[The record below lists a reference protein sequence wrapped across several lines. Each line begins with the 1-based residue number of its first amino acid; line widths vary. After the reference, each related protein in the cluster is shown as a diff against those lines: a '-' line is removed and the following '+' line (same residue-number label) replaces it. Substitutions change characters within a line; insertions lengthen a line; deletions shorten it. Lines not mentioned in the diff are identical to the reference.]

1 MASPKKPVSLRRQL
15 YDARRQYIERKVAEQ
30 AFDLARGAQLIEVD
44 FKGLFKH
51 LDYDEIMSVGITR
64 KDSKG
69 RTIRIT
75 GEEAVQIQIMSLKA
89 RGNKSTQAERFKDN
103 YLASMREVGFTSGE
117 IYEARQLLDSI
128 SIDALTLLYKEGRI
142 KSIEFTYNNES
153 KKDTLDSLRNAVK
166 TVDKKRVKELRE
178 RAKGYRPLL
187 REIARRR

>member
-15 YDARRQYIERKVAEQ
+15 YDARRQYIERRVAEQ
-30 AFDLARGAQLIEVD
+30 AFDLARGVQLIEVD
-44 FKGLFKH
+44 FKGMFKH

-75 GEEAVQIQIMSLKA
+75 GEEAVKIQIMSLKA
-89 RGNKSTQAERFKDN
+89 RGNKSTQAERFKSN
-103 YLASMREVGFTSGE
+103 YLASMREVGFSSEE
-117 IYEARQLLDSI
+117 IYEARQLLDSV

-142 KSIEFTYNNES
+142 KSIEFNYNNDS
-153 KKDTLDSLRNAVK
+153 KKDTLDSLRKAVE
-166 TVDKKRVKELRE
+166 TVDTKRIKELRE

>member
-1 MASPKKPVSLRRQL
+1 MARPKKPVSLRRQL

-30 AFDLARGAQLIEVD
+30 AFDLARGAQLIEVN

-51 LDYDEIMSVGITR
+51 LNYDEIMSVGITR

-69 RTIRIT
+69 RTVHIT
-75 GEEAVQIQIMSLKA
+75 GEEAVKIQIMSLKA

-103 YLASMREVGFTSGE
+103 YLRSMREVGFNSTE

-153 KKDTLDSLRNAVK
+153 KKDTLESLRNAVK
-166 TVDKKRVKELRE
+166 TLDKKRVKELRE
-178 RAKGYRPLL
+178 RAKVYKPLL
-187 REIARRR
+187 REIARQR

>member
-30 AFDLARGAQLIEVD
+30 AFDLARGAQLIEID

-64 KDSKG
+64 KDRQG

-89 RGNKSTQAERFKDN
+89 RGRKSTQAERFKTN
-103 YLASMREVGFTSGE
+103 YLDSMREVGFTSAE
-117 IYEARQLLDSI
+117 IQEARKLLDSV

-153 KKDTLDSLRNAVK
+153 KKDTLESLRNAIK
-166 TVDKKRVKELRE
+166 TLDKKRVKELRT

>member
-30 AFDLARGAQLIEVD
+30 AFDLARGAQLLEVD
-44 FKGLFKH
+44 FNGLFKH

-75 GEEAVQIQIMSLKA
+75 GEEAVKIQIMSLKA
-89 RGNKSTQAERFKDN
+89 RGNKSTQAERFKVN
-103 YLASMREVGFTSGE
+103 YLTSMREVGFTSAE
-117 IYEARQLLDSI
+117 IIEARQLLDSI

-142 KSIEFTYNNES
+142 KSIEFNYNNDS
-153 KKDTLDSLRNAVK
+153 KKDILDSLRKAVE
-166 TVDKKRVKELRE
+166 TLDIKRVKKLRE
-178 RAKGYRPLL
+178 RAKAYKPIL
-187 REIARRR
+187 REIARQR

>member
-30 AFDLARGAQLIEVD
+30 AFDLARGAQLLEVD
-44 FKGLFKH
+44 FNGLFKH

-75 GEEAVQIQIMSLKA
+75 GEEAVKIQIMSLKA
-89 RGNKSTQAERFKDN
+89 RGNKSTQAERFKVN
-103 YLASMREVGFTSGE
+103 YLASMREVGFTSAE
-117 IYEARQLLDSI
+117 ITEARQLLDSI

-142 KSIEFTYNNES
+142 KSIEFNYNNDS
-153 KKDTLDSLRNAVK
+153 KKDILDSLRKAVE
-166 TVDKKRVKELRE
+166 TLDIERVKELRK
-178 RAKGYRPLL
+178 RAKSYRPLL
-187 REIARRR
+187 REIARKR

>member
-1 MASPKKPVSLRRQL
+1 MTSPKKPVSLRRQL
-15 YDARRQYIERKVAEQ
+15 YDARRQYISRKVAEQ
-30 AFDLARGAQLIEVD
+30 AFDLARGAQLLEID
-44 FKGLFKH
+44 FKGLFQH

-64 KDSKG
+64 KDEKG

-75 GEEAVQIQIMSLKA
+75 GEEAVKIQIMSLKA
-89 RGNKSTQAERFKDN
+89 RGNKSNQAERFKTN
-103 YLASMREVGFTSGE
+103 YLASMKEVGFNNSE
-117 IYEARQLLDSI
+117 IYEARKLLDSV

-166 TVDKKRVKELRE
+166 TLDKKRVKELRT

>member
-1 MASPKKPVSLRRQL
+1 MTGSKKPVSLRRQL

-30 AFDLARGAQLIEVD
+30 AFDLARGAQLLEVD

-89 RGNKSTQAERFKDN
+89 RGNKSTQAERFKVN
-103 YLASMREVGFTSGE
+103 YLASMREVGFNSAE
-117 IYEARQLLDSI
+117 INEARQLLDSI

-153 KKDTLDSLRNAVK
+153 KKDTLDSLRKAVE
-166 TVDKKRVKELRE
+166 TLDIKRVKELRE

-187 REIARRR
+187 REIARKR

>member
-1 MASPKKPVSLRRQL
+1 MASSKKPVSLRRQL

-30 AFDLARGAQLIEVD
+30 AFDLARGAQLLEVD

-89 RGNKSTQAERFKDN
+89 RGNKSTQAERFKVN
-103 YLASMREVGFTSGE
+103 YLASMREVGFTSAE
-117 IYEARQLLDSI
+117 INEARQLMDSI
-128 SIDALTLLYKEGRI
+128 SIDSLTLLYKEGRI
-142 KSIEFTYNNES
+142 KSIEFSYNNES

-166 TVDKKRVKELRE
+166 TLDKKRVKELRE

-187 REIARRR
+187 REIARKR

>member
-15 YDARRQYIERKVAEQ
+15 YDARRQYIERRVAEQ
-30 AFDLARGAQLIEVD
+30 AFDLARGVQLIEVD
-44 FKGLFKH
+44 FKGMFKH
-51 LDYDEIMSVGITR
+51 LDFDEIMSVGITR

-75 GEEAVQIQIMSLKA
+75 GEEAVKIQIMSLKA
-89 RGNKSTQAERFKDN
+89 RGNKSTQAERFKSN
-103 YLASMREVGFTSGE
+103 YLASMREVGFSTEE
-117 IYEARQLLDSI
+117 IYEARQLLDSV

-142 KSIEFTYNNES
+142 KSIEFNYNNDS
-153 KKDTLDSLRNAVK
+153 KKDTLDSLRKAVQ
-166 TVDKKRVKELRE
+166 TVDTKRIKELRE

>member
-30 AFDLARGAQLIEVD
+30 AFDLARGAQLIELD

-64 KDSKG
+64 KDKKG

-75 GEEAVQIQIMSLKA
+75 GEEAVKIQIMSLKA
-89 RGNKSTQAERFKDN
+89 RGNKSTQAERFKTN
-103 YLASMREVGFTSGE
+103 YLASMRLVGFNNEE
-117 IYEARQLLDSI
+117 ISEARKLLDSI
-128 SIDALTLLYKEGRI
+128 SIDALTLLHKEGRI
-142 KSIEFTYNNES
+142 KSIEFTYNNDS
-153 KKDTLDSLRNAVK
+153 KKDTLDSLRKAVE
-166 TVDKKRVKELRE
+166 TLDTKRVKELRE
-178 RAKGYRPLL
+178 RAKSYRPLL

>member
-89 RGNKSTQAERFKDN
+89 RGNKSTQAERFKTN
-103 YLASMREVGFTSGE
+103 YLASMREVGFSSGE
-117 IYEARQLLDSI
+117 IYEARRLLDSI

>member
-1 MASPKKPVSLRRQL
+1 MVSSKKPVSLRRQL

-89 RGNKSTQAERFKDN
+89 RGNKSTQAERFKVN
-103 YLASMREVGFTSGE
+103 YLASMREVGFNSAE
-117 IYEARQLLDSI
+117 INEARQLLDSI

-153 KKDTLDSLRNAVK
+153 KKDTLDSLRKAVE
-166 TVDKKRVKELRE
+166 TLDIKRVKELRK

-187 REIARRR
+187 REIARKR

>member
-15 YDARRQYIERKVAEQ
+15 YNAKRQYIERKVAEQ

-89 RGNKSTQAERFKDN
+89 RGNKSTQAERFKTN
-103 YLASMREVGFTSGE
+103 YLASMREVGFSSGE
-117 IYEARQLLDSI
+117 IYEARQLLESI

-166 TVDKKRVKELRE
+166 TLDKKRVKELRE

>member
-153 KKDTLDSLRNAVK
+153 KKDTLDSLRNSVK
-166 TVDKKRVKELRE
+166 TLDKKRVKELRE

>member
-1 MASPKKPVSLRRQL
+1 MVSSKKPVSLRRQL

-30 AFDLARGAQLIEVD
+30 AFDLARGVQLIEVD

-103 YLASMREVGFTSGE
+103 YLASMREVGFNSAE
-117 IYEARQLLDSI
+117 INEARQLMDSI

-166 TVDKKRVKELRE
+166 TLDKKRLKELRE

-187 REIARRR
+187 REIARKR

>member
-30 AFDLARGAQLIEVD
+30 AFDLARGAQLLEVD
-44 FKGLFKH
+44 FNGLFKH
-51 LDYDEIMSVGITR
+51 LEYDEIMSIGITR

-75 GEEAVQIQIMSLKA
+75 GEEAVKIQIKSLKA
-89 RGNKSTQAERFKDN
+89 RGNKSTQAERFKVN
-103 YLASMREVGFTSGE
+103 YLASMREVGFSTSE
-117 IYEARQLLDSI
+117 IYEARKLLDSI

-153 KKDTLDSLRNAVK
+153 KKDTLESLRKAVE
-166 TVDKKRVKELRE
+166 TLDIERVKELRE
-178 RAKGYRPLL
+178 RAKGYKPLL
-187 REIARRR
+187 RKIARQR

>member
-30 AFDLARGAQLIEVD
+30 AFDLARGAQLIEVN
-44 FKGLFKH
+44 FKGMFKH

-69 RTIRIT
+69 RTVHIT
-75 GEEAVQIQIMSLKA
+75 GEEAVKIQIMSLKA

-103 YLASMREVGFTSGE
+103 YLASMREVGFSSAE
-117 IYEARQLLDSI
+117 IAVARQLLDLV
-128 SIDALTLLYKEGRI
+128 SIDALALLYKEGRI
-142 KSIEFTYNNES
+142 KSIEFNYNNEG
-153 KKDTLDSLRNAVK
+153 KADTLDSLRNAVR

-178 RAKGYRPLL
+178 RAKSYRPLL
-187 REIARRR
+187 RKIARQR

>member
-15 YDARRQYIERKVAEQ
+15 YDARRQYIERRVAEQ
-30 AFDLARGAQLIEVD
+30 AFDLARGVQLIEVD
-44 FKGLFKH
+44 FKGMFKH

-75 GEEAVQIQIMSLKA
+75 GEEAVKIQIMSLKA
-89 RGNKSTQAERFKDN
+89 RGNKSTQAERFKQN
-103 YLASMREVGFTSGE
+103 YLTSMREVGFSDEE
-117 IYEARQLLDSI
+117 IGEARQLLDSV

-142 KSIEFTYNNES
+142 KSIEFSYNNEG
-153 KKDTLDSLRNAVK
+153 KKDTLDSLRKAIN
-166 TVDKKRVKELRE
+166 TLDTKRVKELRE
-178 RAKGYRPLL
+178 RAKAYKPLL

>member
-89 RGNKSTQAERFKDN
+89 RGNKSTQAERFKTN
-103 YLASMREVGFTSGE
+103 YLASMREVGFSSGE
-117 IYEARQLLDSI
+117 IYEARRLLDSI

-187 REIARRR
+187 REIARWR